1 MTVRHPASLR
11 RRLVVQLL
19 GLAAVLAVLL
29 FAAVRISTERASEAT
44 LDAILG
50 AATIAMAEEIRS
62 AEGGAV
68 IDLSPA
74 TFSMLAAMGD
84 ERIFYRVDLGAA
96 TLTGYDDLPL
106 PEAVPATL
114 APGFYTTPYRDAE
127 LRIAAVSR
135 SLRIDNRPAT
145 LLVLVG
151 QTRAGQSAIAQG
163 LANRAA
169 AVGLVVFLLA
179 VPLSL
184 LAADNLLRPIARLAA
199 AVGRRGP
206 HDLRPVR
213 AATPA
218 ELVPLVVALN
228 SFIARLR
235 GTLAQTETFIA
246 EAAHHI
252 RTPLAVMRTEA
263 EMALHHSGDEATR
276 ARLRRLI
283 RAVDDS
289 ARSAGQL
296 LHHSGD
302 EATRARLRRLIRAV
316 DDSARSAGQLLDH
329 ATVLYRADQQTLA
342 EVELGALALA
352 LIGRF
357 RPTAEMK
364 DMRLTLVPAAVA
376 LWVHGDAVLIE
387 AALRN
392 LIDNAIK
399 YSPAETEVTLT
410 LAAQAGQAVIRCRD
424 HGRGVAGARLEALTS
439 RFQRGPN
446 VGDVAGSGLG
456 LTIVSEAMAAMGGHF
471 ALDAAEG
478 EGTCATLSLPLRAA

>member
-1 MTVRHPASLR
+1 MSARRAPSLR

-19 GLAAVLAVLL
+19 ALAAVLAVLL
-29 FAAVRISTERASEAT
+29 FAAVRFSAERASEAT

-68 IDLSPA
+68 IDLSPG

-84 ERIFYRVDLGAA
+84 ERIFYRVNLGAA

-106 PEAVPATL
+106 PATL
-114 APGFYTTPYRDAE
+114 PAALEPAFYSIPYRDTE

-296 LHHSGD
+296 L
-302 EATRARLRRLIRAV
+302 
-316 DDSARSAGQLLDH
+316 DH
-329 ATVLYRADQQTLA
+329 ATVLYRADQQTPA

-352 LIGRF
+352 LIERF

>member
-1 MTVRHPASLR
+1 MTARRAPSLR

-19 GLAAVLAVLL
+19 ALAAVLAVLL
-29 FAAVRISTERASEAT
+29 FAAVRFSAERASEAT

-50 AATIAMAEEIRS
+50 AATIAIAEEIRS

-68 IDLSPA
+68 IDLSPG

-84 ERIFYRVDLGAA
+84 ERIFYRVNLGAA

-106 PEAVPATL
+106 PDVVPAAL
-114 APGFYTTPYRDAE
+114 APAFYSTPYRDTQV
-127 LRIAAVSR
+127 RIAAVSR
-135 SLRIDNRPAT
+135 SLRIDNRPAA

-151 QTRAGQSAIAQG
+151 QTRVGQSAIAQG

-199 AVGRRGP
+199 AVGRRGAR
-206 HDLRPVR
+206 DLRPVR

-252 RTPLAVMRTEA
+252 RTPLAVMRAEA
-263 EMALHHSGDEATR
+263 ELALHQSN
-276 ARLRRLI
+276 
-283 RAVDDS
+283 
-289 ARSAGQL
+289 
-296 LHHSGD
+296 D

-329 ATVLYRADQQTLA
+329 ATVLYRADQQALA
-342 EVELGALALA
+342 EVDLGALAQA
-352 LIGRF
+352 LVERF

-364 DMRLTLVPAAVA
+364 DMRLSLVAESGVT
-376 LWVHGDAVLIE
+376 VRGDAVLIE

-392 LIDNAIK
+392 LLDNAIK
-399 YSPAETEVTLT
+399 YSPSETEVSLALT
-410 LAAQAGQAVIRCRD
+410 TEDGRAVIRCRD
-424 HGRGVAGARLEALTS
+424 HGRGLAGAPLAALTS

-456 LTIVSEAMAAMGGHF
+456 LTIVSEAMAAMGGRF
-471 ALDAAEG
+471 ILEPAEDG
-478 EGTCATLSLPLRAA
+478 EGTRATLSLPLPAA

>member
-1 MTVRHPASLR
+1 MTARRPASLR

-19 GLAAVLAVLL
+19 ALAAVLAVLL
-29 FAAVRISTERASEAT
+29 FAAVRFSAERASEAT

-50 AATIAMAEEIRS
+50 AAAIAMAEEIRS

-68 IDLSPA
+68 MDLSPG

-84 ERIFYRVDLGAA
+84 ERIFYRVNLGTA

-106 PEAVPATL
+106 PDVVPAAL
-114 APGFYTTPYRDAE
+114 APHFYSTRYRDTE

-135 SLRIDNRPAT
+135 SLRLDTRPTA
-145 LLVLVG
+145 LLVLLG
-151 QTRAGQSAIAQG
+151 QTRAGQSTIAAA

-184 LAADNLLRPIARLAA
+184 LAADNLLRPIARLAE
-199 AVGRRGP
+199 AVGRRGAR
-206 HDLRPVR
+206 DLRPVR
-213 AATPA
+213 AATPT
-218 ELVPLVVALN
+218 ELVPLVSALN

-252 RTPLAVMRTEA
+252 RTPLAVMRAEA
-263 EMALHHSGDEATR
+263 ELALHQSGDEAN
-276 ARLRRLI
+276 
-283 RAVDDS
+283 
-289 ARSAGQL
+289 
-296 LHHSGD
+296 
-302 EATRARLRRLIRAV
+302 RARLRRLIRAV

-329 ATVLYRADQQTLA
+329 ATVLFRADQQ
-342 EVELGALALA
+342 ALADIDLGVLA
-352 LIGRF
+352 AALVERF

-364 DMRLTLVPAAVA
+364 DIHLALVAGPGIKVR
-376 LWVHGDAVLIE
+376 GDAVLIE

-392 LIDNAIK
+392 LLDNAIK
-399 YSPAETEVTLT
+399 YSPGETEVA
-410 LAAQAGQAVIRCRD
+410 LALKREDGRAVMRCRD
-424 HGRGVAGARLEALTS
+424 HGRGLGGAALAQLSS

-456 LTIVSEAMAAMGGHF
+456 LTIVTEAMAAMGGRF
-471 ALDAAEG
+471 TLEPAEDG
-478 EGTCATLSLPLRAA
+478 EGTCATLSLPLPAA

>member
-1 MTVRHPASLR
+1 
-11 RRLVVQLL
+11 
-19 GLAAVLAVLL
+19 
-29 FAAVRISTERASEAT
+29 
-44 LDAILG
+44 
-50 AATIAMAEEIRS
+50 
-62 AEGGAV
+62 
-68 IDLSPA
+68 
-74 TFSMLAAMGD
+74 
-84 ERIFYRVDLGAA
+84 
-96 TLTGYDDLPL
+96 
-106 PEAVPATL
+106 
-114 APGFYTTPYRDAE
+114 
-127 LRIAAVSR
+127 
-135 SLRIDNRPAT
+135 
-145 LLVLVG
+145 
-151 QTRAGQSAIAQG
+151 
-163 LANRAA
+163 
-169 AVGLVVFLLA
+169 VFLLA

-296 LHHSGD
+296 L
-302 EATRARLRRLIRAV
+302 
-316 DDSARSAGQLLDH
+316 DH
-329 ATVLYRADQQTLA
+329 ATVLYRADQQTPA

-352 LIGRF
+352 LIERF

-456 LTIVSEAMAAMGGHF
+456 LTIVSEAMAAMGGDF